1 MRLTTNMI
9 YSRNLDGILESQKR
23 LVRANDVL
31 NQQTN
36 ILKPSDDPTG
46 ATKVVRFDEDLARLE
61 QFSKNNANVKNSLT
75 QQETVMGNINDSLTK
90 ASSLVI
96 QAGNGALGYEDRK
109 AIAAELSLIKDE
121 VFDLMNTKNA
131 QGEYIFAGAKSD
143 QPAFIKNSSGDYVYQ
158 GDENVKKIQ
167 VSETLKLDVGV
178 PGSGLTIFE
187 DTDARSSA
195 SVNASSTA
203 TGDFRLADGD
213 SFDKFHKQNYVQVPP
228 NPAGSNDYSLVLGAG
243 SYQVEDNSGNVL
255 QSGNYTAGDKIN
267 FKGLEFD
274 VTGTAGQSLDFS
286 LDAPN
291 KKNILNALDEMV
303 NVINSTVNVNDAYTD
318 KLQETLFSISSSQG
332 NLGEAR
338 SAIGGR
344 VNILDSV
351 ELSNTDQEINI
362 KEAKANV
369 SEADLAEAVT
379 ELQKQEVAYQVS
391 SQTFTKLS
399 GLTLFNYM

>member
-61 QFSKNNANVKNSLT
+61 QFSKNNISVKNSLS
-75 QQETVMGNINDSLTK
+75 QQETIMTNINESLTK
-90 ASSLVI
+90 ANSLVI
-96 QAGNGALGYEDRK
+96 QAGNGALGYADRK
-109 AIAAELSLIKDE
+109 AIATEISLIKDE
-121 VFDLMNTKNA
+121 VLDLMNSKNA

-143 QPAFIKNSSGDYVYQ
+143 QPPFVLNSAGEFVYQ
-158 GDENVKKIQ
+158 GDENVKKVQ

-178 PGSGLTIFE
+178 PGSGLAIFE
-187 DTDARSSA
+187 DTSARSSV
-195 SVNASSTA
+195 SLNASSTA
-203 TGDFRLADGD
+203 SGDYRLADGD
-213 SFDKFHKQNYVQVPP
+213 SFDKFHKQNYVQIPP
-228 NPAGSNDYSLVLGAG
+228 HPAGSNDYRVILGAG
-243 SYQVEDNSGNVL
+243 TYQVEDSSGTVL
-255 QSGNYTAGDKIN
+255 QSGDYADGDKIN

-274 VTGTAGQSLDFS
+274 ISGTAGQSIDFTLDS
-286 LDAPN
+286 PN
-291 KKNILNALDEMV
+291 KKNILNALTEMV
-303 NVINSTVNVNDAYTD
+303 NMIQNSETVGDAYSD
-318 KLQETLFSISSSQG
+318 KIQQTLYSLEQAQG

-338 SAIGGR
+338 SEIGGR
-344 VNILDSV
+344 VNVLDSV
-351 ELSNTDQEINI
+351 KLSNTDQEINI

-369 SEADLAEAVT
+369 SEADLAEAIT

-399 GLTLFNYM
+399 GLSLFNFL